1 MAQPPFP
8 RVMVLQGVVKGGGQV
23 GAAHTEQVEPHAE
36 YRPRVLCPVAFHQ
49 EESPDNDRHRDAYAV
64 RQAVDRFFASAV
76 EETVHAEYRPRVL
89 CPVAFHQEESPDN
102 DRHRDAYAVRQAVD
116 RFFASAVE
124 ETVPFSFVSGTH
136 RFICGIK
143 AGGIYKQGNK
153 WHVFFQARITRIS
166 QITQVSRI
174 TQISQKQK
182 QKKSSKSVNSV

>member
-49 EESPDNDRHRDAYAV
+49 EESPDNDRHRDA
-64 RQAVDRFFASAV
+64 
-76 EETVHAEYRPRVL
+76 H
-89 CPVAFHQEESPDN
+89 
-102 DRHRDAYAVRQAVD
+102 AVRQAVD

-143 AGGIYKQGNK
+143 AGGYINK
-153 WHVFFQARITRIS
+153 ETNGMYFFQVRVIRS
-166 QITQVSRI
+166 F
-174 TQISQKQK
+174 
-182 QKKSSKSVNSV
+182 